1 MKLRTLVI
9 VAASLAVATSVGYY
23 IRNASLVT
31 PEDDPLIGT
40 KVFDQ
45 DILKDVNRV
54 EIAKGGEQVVVELE
68 GSGNWVVRTL
78 YDLPADF
85 AKLNTLIRDLVES
98 DISRKIT
105 AREDRLE
112 RLDLT
117 QGTLK
122 LMSGPG
128 NSLFEI
134 TYGKSIN
141 NGKAFVFGHEKTAYL
156 SSESP
161 YIDASSSNWATKTLY
176 EFQAD
181 EVAGIQFSLED
192 GDWGVRRDDKDKDFV
207 STLPVDV
214 RVPKQSEITSLI
226 GRFTNLRFTEVAE
239 RAVEEETQTW
249 KDAQKNTRSLKFTL
263 FSGETITVEMS
274 QPLPPEPAE
283 GEEAPASTPPS
294 VTYLNLSSSQA
305 DHEINGMMSR
315 LAFQAS
321 SYSFTGIPVEI
332 SEVADLPAE
341 EVKAEANNATQIAPA
356 SGNIHT
362 QSIEE
367 TVETAVEAEA
377 KDPNQPEI
385 KQHIDGKSVI
395 FEVIPPKKEGEEEK
409 GEEEEA
415 TPKSPEEN

>member
-23 IRNASLVT
+23 IRNASLTT

-45 DILKDVNRV
+45 EILKDVKRV
-54 EIAKGGEQVVVELE
+54 EIAKDGEQVVVELE
-68 GSGNWVVRTL
+68 GSNNWVVRSL

-105 AREDRLE
+105 AREDRLG

-122 LMSGPG
+122 LMSGPED
-128 NSLFEI
+128 SLFEI

-141 NGKAFVFGHEKTAYL
+141 SGKAFVFGHEKTAYL

-214 RVPKQSEITSLI
+214 RIPKQTEITSLI
-226 GRFTNLRFTEVAE
+226 GRFTNLRFTEVTE
-239 RAVEEETQTW
+239 RAVEEENQTW
-249 KDAQKNTRSLKFTL
+249 KDAQKNTRSLKLTL
-263 FSGETITVEMS
+263 FSGETITIEMS
-274 QPLPPEPAE
+274 QQLPPEPA
-283 GEEAPASTPPS
+283 
-294 VTYLNLSSSQA
+294 
-305 DHEINGMMSR
+305 
-315 LAFQAS
+315 
-321 SYSFTGIPVEI
+321 
-332 SEVADLPAE
+332 
-341 EVKAEANNATQIAPA
+341 
-356 SGNIHT
+356 
-362 QSIEE
+362 
-367 TVETAVEAEA
+367 
-377 KDPNQPEI
+377 
-385 KQHIDGKSVI
+385 
-395 FEVIPPKKEGEEEK
+395 
-409 GEEEEA
+409 
-415 TPKSPEEN
+415 

>member
-23 IRNASLVT
+23 IRNASLTT

-45 DILKDVNRV
+45 DILKDVKRV
-54 EIAKGGEQVVVELE
+54 EIAKDGEQVVVELE
-68 GSGNWVVRTL
+68 GSNNWVVRSL

-105 AREDRLE
+105 AREDRLG

-122 LMSGPG
+122 LMSGPED
-128 NSLFEI
+128 SLFEI

-141 NGKAFVFGHEKTAYL
+141 SGKAFVFGHEKTAYL

-214 RVPKQSEITSLI
+214 RIPKQTEITSLI
-226 GRFTNLRFTEVAE
+226 GRFTNLRFTEVTE
-239 RAVEEETQTW
+239 RAVEEENQTW
-249 KDAQKNTRSLKFTL
+249 KDAQKNTRSLKLTL
-263 FSGETITVEMS
+263 FSGETITIEMS
-274 QPLPPEPAE
+274 QQLPPEPAE
-283 GEEAPASTPPS
+283 GEEAPTSPTPS

-305 DHEINGMMSR
+305 DHAINGIMGR

-321 SYSFTGIPVEI
+321 SYTFTGIPLEI

-341 EVKAEANNATQIAPA
+341 DVAAETENAAQVAPA
-356 SGNIHT
+356 PGNVSAP
-362 QSIEE
+362 SIEE
-367 TVETAVEAEA
+367 VVEAVVEAEP
-377 KDPNQPEI
+377 KDPNQTEI
-385 KQHIDGKSVI
+385 KQHIDGNSVI
-395 FEVIPPKKEGEEEK
+395 FEVIPPKKEGEEE
-409 GEEEEA
+409 E
-415 TPKSPEEN
+415 TPAEDPEEN